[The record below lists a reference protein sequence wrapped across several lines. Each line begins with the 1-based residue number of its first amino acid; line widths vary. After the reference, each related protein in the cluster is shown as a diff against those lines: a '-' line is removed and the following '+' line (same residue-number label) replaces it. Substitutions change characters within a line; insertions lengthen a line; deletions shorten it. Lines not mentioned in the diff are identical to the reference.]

1 MEVDEGVDLSVI
13 KAGKQHPRPRPYS
26 HTKICS
32 DHPSFFVPNIG
43 HFLFRPSVIFHFEHQ
58 VFSRPEHRSF
68 FVPDIR

>member
-13 KAGKQHPRPRPYS
+13 KAGKQHPHPRPYS

-43 HFLFRPSVIFHFEHQ
+43 HFLFRTSGKMLLCSIVDSDHPVI
-58 VFSRPEHRSF
+58 
-68 FVPDIR
+68 